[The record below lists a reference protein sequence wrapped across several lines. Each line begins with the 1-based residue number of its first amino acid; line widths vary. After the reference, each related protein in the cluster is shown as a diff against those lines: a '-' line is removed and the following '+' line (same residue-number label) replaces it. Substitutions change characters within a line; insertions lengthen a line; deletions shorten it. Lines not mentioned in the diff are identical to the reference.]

1 MATLEEKRTGIINSI
16 EMKKTKFKMA
26 YWILFLVMVLIS
38 LICLL
43 PPVWI
48 LLSSMKDIKEFYKIP
63 PTILPETFQ
72 PEKLIET
79 WNKLKFFRYYIN
91 TLELAAGCVVF
102 SVVINGLAGYVLSR
116 LKPKGSGLFLS
127 LMIWTML
134 MPASLSLV
142 PLFKTM
148 IKFPLL
154 GINLTNTYI
163 PMWLIS
169 GASAYFVLIFK
180 GFFDSIPVS
189 LLEAARLDGCGNL
202 KIFYKIIVPLSK
214 PIIAV
219 VSIFTVNGAW
229 GDFLMP
235 YLIIKDPEKYTVMVR
250 IFTMRGSVGFA
261 LDIQMIAL
269 VFAIIPP
276 VILFLFFQK
285 HIMHGFTLSGIKG

>member
-1 MATLEEKRTGIINSI
+1 MATFEEKRTGIINSI
-16 EMKKTKFKMA
+16 EMKKTKYKMV
-26 YWILFLVMVLIS
+26 YWILFLIMLCIS

-72 PEKLIET
+72 PGKLIET

-116 LKPKGSGLFLS
+116 LKPKGSALFLS
-127 LMIWTML
+127 MMIWTML

-180 GFFDSIPVS
+180 GFFDGIPAS

-202 KIFYKIIVPLSK
+202 QIFRNVIIPLSK
-214 PIIAV
+214 PIISV
-219 VSIFTVNGAW
+219 VAIFTVNGAW
-229 GDFLMP
+229 GDFLLP
-235 YLIIKDPEKYTVMVR
+235 YLMIKDPEKYTVMVR
-250 IFTMRGSVGFA
+250 IFTMRGAAGFA
-261 LDIQMIAL
+261 LDIQMISL

-285 HIMHGFTLSGIKG
+285 NIMHGFTLSGIKG